1 MKKPLLLR
9 LVEGLR
15 RRATPAAAAPAAP
28 KPLPEIL
35 FTPVIFANGRD
46 DDSEGV
52 KAFFEHRPVVL
63 DGRLIPADDMAAK
76 LTGLTLR
83 FCHGRIVFRVCG
95 RIREVAGFADGTPL
109 IVDVPANSSR
119 SIERGEM
126 NMNVRVQ
133 P

>member
-1 MKKPLLLR
+1 MKKHLLLR

-15 RRATPAAAAPAAP
+15 RRTAPAEPAAP
-28 KPLPEIL
+28 RPLPEIL

-46 DDSEGV
+46 DGSEGV

-63 DGRLIPADDMAAK
+63 DGRLIPTDDMAAK

-83 FCHGRIVFRVCG
+83 FRHGRIVFRVCG
-95 RIREVAGFADGTPL
+95 RIREVVGFDDGTSL
-109 IVDVPANSSR
+109 IVDVPANSTR
-119 SIERGEM
+119 FIDHCKM
-126 NMNVRVQ
+126 QMNVRVQ

>member
-15 RRATPAAAAPAAP
+15 RRATPAAAEPAAP

-46 DDSEGV
+46 DDSEGG

-63 DGRLIPADDMAAK
+63 DGRLIPSDDMAAK
-76 LTGLTLR
+76 LTGLTLSFR
-83 FCHGRIVFRVCG
+83 HGLIVFRVCG
-95 RIREVAGFADGTPL
+95 RIREVAGFADGTTL
-109 IVDVPANSSR
+109 IVDVPANSTR
-119 SIERGEM
+119 SIRGGEL